1 MQMHYVDKE
10 RVETCPI
17 ETPPPPNLQLTANFR
32 YYTMQVVFNIIFD
45 QCCDNVLDVQTV

>member
-17 ETPPPPNLQLTANFR
+17 ETPPPPPSVNRKFPVLYVYKFQCKLFLISYLISAV
-32 YYTMQVVFNIIFD
+32 TMF
-45 QCCDNVLDVQTV
+45 

>member
-17 ETPPPPNLQLTANFR
+17 ETPPPHLQLTANFR
-32 YYTMQVVFNIIFD
+32 YYTYIISNAIKLFLISYLISA
-45 QCCDNVLDVQTV
+45 VTMF